1 MIWTQGRGQ
10 TLVRRK
16 LSEQA
21 DGIKWETAMS
31 DHKELVDLLSTLD
44 DQLAE
49 NIIQHV
55 RLLVYVSFCSSLL
68 DTLGF

>member
-16 LSEQA
+16 LSEKV

-44 DQLAE
+44 DELAE
-49 NIIQHV
+49 NIIQQV
-55 RLLVYVSFCSSLL
+55 RCFMKINGLVVCIDF
-68 DTLGF
+68 